1 MTKLKVLLPM
11 SDPDLPPE
19 PPNLRFLR
27 RLVTVLTAVM
37 IGGVLVIVTLL
48 VMRFSGS
55 APALPDSITL
65 PDGTRPAA
73 FTQGSDWFAVVT
85 TDDRILIYDRITG
98 ALRQTIV
105 ID

>member
-1 MTKLKVLLPM
+1 MSDL

-37 IGGVLVIVTLL
+37 IGGVIVITALL
-48 VMRFSGS
+48 VMRFSASG
-55 APALPDSITL
+55 PALPDTIAL
-65 PDGTRPAA
+65 PDGARAAA
-73 FTQGSDWFAVVT
+73 FTQGTDWFAIVT

-98 ALRQTIV
+98 VLRQSVTI
-105 ID
+105 D